1 VTAAPEAVSAGP
13 SKGRIVLA
21 RTLVALGA
29 LIGVLAALAGYIR
42 WQALDTETFRG
53 TASELIADD
62 EVRNQVAT
70 RMVDELFANVDV
82 AAELESV
89 LPPNLLGLA
98 TPLAGASRQLAGR
111 TAQQVLERPRVQ
123 ELWVDSAVKTQEAF
137 VRLLDDRGTYIQT
150 SGGAVVLDLRP
161 LVIQLGDEVAVLGR
175 VATALPEDAGLVE
188 IMPADKLESAQ
199 TATQLLNTVGLW
211 LWVVPVALFGIAVA
225 IVPGR
230 RRLELRAV
238 ALAAIGIGLVILALR
253 GIAGRY
259 VVNDLVQL
267 DSVRPAAQDAW
278 NILTE
283 LLADGGRTILGL
295 GLLLLFGVW
304 LAGPS
309 KSGTAARHF
318 LAPYLARAELA
329 WGAFAALAI
338 AFLWWGPTAQ
348 SRRPLQALVMV
359 LVLALAFEGLRRFTV
374 REAADEAAAAEPP
387 SERPEP

>member
-89 LPPNLLGLA
+89 LPPNLQGLA